1 MLYKCV
7 FTYQNIHFKT
17 NRPYI
22 YLFFMSLISA
32 QTLCHDGSQVYFAGD
47 SFPSSD
53 GCNTCGCLDS
63 GFIVC
68 TKIACLAVPW

>member
-1 MLYKCV
+1 
-7 FTYQNIHFKT
+7 
-17 NRPYI
+17 
-22 YLFFMSLISA
+22 MSLISA